1 MGDKFWWITTEVAEK
16 DTGFIGYG
24 VAKKYKNYSKLKG
37 VVWKWFRRR
46 IGTNKL
52 YNLTAAESLVLW
64 AVCERHRAESM
75 SCRDSFSYLAKMTN
89 LHHKTVGKS
98 ITSLIEKKVIWLALE
113 DERVLLRKANK
124 KGRKHILLIGLG
136 VDLVAEED

>member
-1 MGDKFWWITTEVAEK
+1 
-16 DTGFIGYG
+16 
-24 VAKKYKNYSKLKG
+24 
-37 VVWKWFRRR
+37 
-46 IGTNKL
+46 
-52 YNLTAAESLVLW
+52 
-64 AVCERHRAESM
+64 
-75 SCRDSFSYLAKMTN
+75 MTN